1 MLELIDRA
9 LAEDLGQPLP
19 AHSAEPSAAG
29 LGDLTTA
36 AVVEPGA
43 RARARIEQKAPGV
56 PAGLRVAEKVFER
69 VDPDLRWHAH
79 ADEGEW
85 SEGGLLAE
93 LAGSAS
99 SILAGERVALNFL
112 GRLSGIA
119 TLTARYVEAVEGTGV
134 AILDTR
140 KTTPGMRALEKEA
153 VRAGGGVSHRS
164 GLFDAILVK
173 ENHATLAGGVAVAA
187 RLALEAAARE
197 DVTVEV
203 ECGTLEEV
211 AEALDAG
218 VERVLLDNMTPDQM
232 HLAVRL
238 ATGRAE
244 LEASGGIT
252 LDTIRAVAETGVDYI
267 SIGALTHSAPAL
279 DLSLGLGVTIWQLA
293 PPDPRHAGRP
303 AVAPTGSPRA
313 PLTNAPPLPL
323 PSLPSP
329 TGKKGGP
336 PPLPGFPFPSSWAP
350 PAPLPSSPPPPPPPR
365 GRRGRAAAARRAL
378 SLRPGWPEHR
388 ERVRHGELARREA
401 VEGGRAPA
409 LGSGRAALA
418 GGLEQPTALE
428 HPAQVGRVDRVAER
442 GRVDRAQLGDR
453 ERSGAS
459 AKPMLV

>member
-19 AHSAEPSAAG
+19 AQSAEPSAAG

-119 TLTARYVEAVEGTGV
+119 TLTARYVGAVEGTGV

-153 VRAGGGVSHRS
+153 VRAGGGVSHRN

-187 RLALEAAARE
+187 RLALEAARAR
-197 DVTVEV
+197 T
-203 ECGTLEEV
+203 
-211 AEALDAG
+211 
-218 VERVLLDNMTPDQM
+218 
-232 HLAVRL
+232 
-238 ATGRAE
+238 
-244 LEASGGIT
+244 
-252 LDTIRAVAETGVDYI
+252 
-267 SIGALTHSAPAL
+267 
-279 DLSLGLGVTIWQLA
+279 
-293 PPDPRHAGRP
+293 
-303 AVAPTGSPRA
+303 
-313 PLTNAPPLPL
+313 
-323 PSLPSP
+323 
-329 TGKKGGP
+329 
-336 PPLPGFPFPSSWAP
+336 
-350 PAPLPSSPPPPPPPR
+350 
-365 GRRGRAAAARRAL
+365 
-378 SLRPGWPEHR
+378 
-388 ERVRHGELARREA
+388 
-401 VEGGRAPA
+401 
-409 LGSGRAALA
+409 
-418 GGLEQPTALE
+418 
-428 HPAQVGRVDRVAER
+428 
-442 GRVDRAQLGDR
+442 
-453 ERSGAS
+453 
-459 AKPMLV
+459 